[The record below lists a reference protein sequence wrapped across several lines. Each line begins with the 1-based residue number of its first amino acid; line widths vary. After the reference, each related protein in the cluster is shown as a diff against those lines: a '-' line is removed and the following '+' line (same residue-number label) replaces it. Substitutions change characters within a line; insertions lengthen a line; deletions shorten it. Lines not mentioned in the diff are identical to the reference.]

1 MRDGTKGSRTKL
13 GLWHCLERLQ
23 TENNPLLVAMIERKE
38 AEQLLKMRN
47 TLKVLVTAGPT
58 KKLIAEAKKLL
69 ARK

>member
-23 TENNPLLVAMIERKE
+23 NENNPLLVAIIERRD
-38 AEQLLKMRN
+38 AQQLLVMRN

-58 KKLIAEAKKLL
+58 KKLTATAKRLL